1 MWLLKNYN
9 FTTPFK
15 FNKISKLFKL
25 SIIFIPLC
33 YTFSVSKTI
42 NIKNNKLN
50 KLHKN
55 NKLKLINNKFK
66 CMKNTTAS
74 IFELFVILDI
84 MLPLYFE

>member
-1 MWLLKNYN
+1 MLFLKKYK
-9 FTTPFK
+9 FITPFK
-15 FNKISKLFKL
+15 FNKLSKLFKL

-42 NIKNNKLN
+42 NIKNNKIN
-50 KLHKN
+50 KS
-55 NKLKLINNKFK
+55 NKIKLINNKFK
-66 CMKNTTAS
+66 CINNTATS

>member
-1 MWLLKNYN
+1 MLFFKKYK
-9 FTTPFK
+9 FITPFK
-15 FNKISKLFKL
+15 FNKLSKLFKL

-42 NIKNNKLN
+42 NIKNNKIN
-50 KLHKN
+50 KS
-55 NKLKLINNKFK
+55 NKIKLINNKFK
-66 CMKNTTAS
+66 CINNTATS

>member
-1 MWLLKNYN
+1 MLFFKKYK
-9 FTTPFK
+9 FITPFK
-15 FNKISKLFKL
+15 FNKLSKLFKL

-42 NIKNNKLN
+42 NIKNNKIN
-50 KLHKN
+50 KS
-55 NKLKLINNKFK
+55 NKSNKIKLINNKFK
-66 CMKNTTAS
+66 CINNTATS